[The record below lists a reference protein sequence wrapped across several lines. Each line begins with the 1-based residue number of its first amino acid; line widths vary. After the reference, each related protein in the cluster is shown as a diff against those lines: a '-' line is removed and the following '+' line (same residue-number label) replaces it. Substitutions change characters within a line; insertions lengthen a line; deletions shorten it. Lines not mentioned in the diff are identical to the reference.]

1 MQDLITIQTRQTRA
15 RVLLVAVII
24 FALGLGWFG
33 IRWQIGTMLANLTP
47 VEFHEAPYISEIA
60 MQLAPGD
67 PMTSWLRASAA
78 GSGESVQLSSTAQQL
93 QKASDQLKDQP
104 VVDSEKVARLKQAIA
119 DGSYQV
125 DSQKVA
131 GKLLDF
137 ESQR

>member
-1 MQDLITIQTRQTRA
+1 M
-15 RVLLVAVII
+15 VID
-24 FALGLGWFG
+24 FNRLNNAS
-33 IRWQIGTMLANLTP
+33 AP
-47 VEFHEAPYISEIA
+47 VSTGSTGKPQAGRSESA
-60 MQLAPGD
+60 G
-67 PMTSWLRASAA
+67 SASAA

>member
-1 MQDLITIQTRQTRA
+1 M
-15 RVLLVAVII
+15 VID
-24 FALGLGWFG
+24 FNRL
-33 IRWQIGTMLANLTP
+33 NN
-47 VEFHEAPYISEIA
+47 
-60 MQLAPGD
+60 
-67 PMTSWLRASAA
+67 ASAPVSTGSTGKPQA
-78 GSGESVQLSSTAQQL
+78 GRGEAAGSAQATGSGESVQLSSTAQQL